1 MHWAARLYR
10 RAFRRVRRSASP
22 RKPRHQLCF
31 EGLETRL
38 VPAVTVGDTVFRDT
52 NNDGI
57 LNNGETGVAG
67 VSVELTDQAG
77 TTVLGTTTTDSNG
90 VYTFAALNAGTY
102 RVRLAATNFVG
113 TGALVNFTA
122 STNSVADPENNVN
135 NDSNGVTNGTLGSGG
150 FIISGPIILA
160 DGTEP
165 TDDGDTDANTNLT
178 LDFGVVPPAP
188 GGPLSL
194 GDLVFRDENNNGTRD
209 TGENGVGGVVVELLD
224 QAGTT
229 VLTSA
234 TTNSNGVYSFTGL
247 VAGTY
252 RVRLAA
258 SNFTGTGALVGF
270 TAGTT
275 SAANPDNDVNDD
287 NNGALSGT
295 LGSNGFIVSGPI
307 TLAAGTEPTNDG
319 DTDASTNLTLD
330 FGVVPPATGPV
341 LSLGNLVW
349 SDANNNG
356 TFDTGESGINGV
368 TVQLLDAQGTVLQTT
383 TTAGGGLY
391 TFTALNPGDYRVR
404 LAEAN
409 FQTGGVLVNFKSS
422 TSTAADP
429 DDNVDN
435 NDDGA
440 DNGTLG
446 QAGGFIQSALIT
458 LAAGTEPTNDGD
470 TDNNTNLT
478 LDFGVVSSATG
489 TLTLGDRVFRDA
501 NNNGQLDSGEVGLN
515 GVAVQLVDAQGLVI
529 KSTTTS
535 STGVY
540 SFASL
545 AAGDYRV
552 RLAASNFNIGGALF
566 GFTSS
571 TFTSTDPD
579 DNLNNNDDGAPS
591 GTLGSGGFIESG
603 LITLTAGG
611 EPTND
616 GDTNTNTNL
625 TLDFGVVPPNL
636 TLTLGNSV
644 WNDANNNGLL
654 DSGET
659 GIAGVSVQLL
669 NPAGSVLQSAVTDA
683 SGHYTFTGLA
693 AGDYR
698 VRLAASNFTGSGVL
712 VGFTSS
718 TGTNGSLTG
727 AFEGAATPDPDSNT
741 DNDDNGQVSGT
752 LGSTGFIETGLITL
766 SQNSEPT
773 SDGDTDP
780 NTNLTLD
787 LGVFRKFSVGNLVFN
802 DLNNNGTRDTGE
814 SGLPNVQVRLLNADS
829 SFALVGTATTNAQ
842 GQYLFTNLL
851 AGNYA
856 VDIAASNFN
865 AGGVLAS
872 FKSSTGLN
880 NAFEPAPSSATD
892 NQDHGSTT
900 GPLGSGGSV
909 QSQTIAVGPGMPT
922 GESPNNDASTPDNQS
937 NLTIDFGMFQQ
948 VPAGAGISGRVFMDH
963 NNSGTFGS
971 PDFGIQGVTITL
983 SGSTL
988 TTPLTIQTDAQG
1000 NFTFTNLQPGTY
1012 TITETQPTSPANQ
1025 TGKDKAGTAG
1035 GNTTV
1040 ANTISNIVLAADQQA
1055 TGYQFAEVPV
1065 VTVSGAV
1072 FEDQNGNGQK
1082 DAGEPGISGVIV
1094 ELTGTSVVNGTISP
1108 RSALTDTNGSYSFA
1122 NVTPGTY
1129 AIKETQPSG
1138 FVDGKEQNG
1147 NPAATAV
1154 TNDRFGGITLTG
1166 VSSTATGYNFGEV
1179 KGASIAGFVYD
1190 DVNDD
1195 GAMAATGETGIAGVT
1210 IRLTGTND
1218 LSQPINRTT
1227 TTGSDGSYSFTGL
1240 RPGTYSLIE
1249 TQPGLYRDG
1258 KETAGTSAGNATAV
1272 NNQITNI
1279 ALGSGAA
1286 ATGYLFGEHA
1296 TADAVVSMTPTS
1308 ATVAPGGT
1316 VTITYTVRN
1325 RGTGVANGVEV
1336 TLTYGGLT
1344 FVSASSPDFDETTK
1358 KWTVGDLGPDA
1369 TDTITVTFRA
1379 PASGGTFGPAAR
1391 VSTTSTELSTTN
1403 NTATS
1408 TIFAGTAPPP
1418 ITPILSTGSLWF
1430 LSSSTNARK
1439 I

>member
-10 RAFRRVRRSASP
+10 RAFRRVRRPVSR
-22 RKPRHQLCF
+22 RKPRLHLRF

-38 VPAVTVGDTVFRDT
+38 VPAVTLGDTVFRDT

-57 LNNGETGVAG
+57 RNSGEIGVAN
-67 VSVELTDQAG
+67 VAVELLNQDGTSVLATTNTDA
-77 TTVLGTTTTDSNG
+77 NG
-90 VYTFAALNAGTY
+90 VYTFVALDAGTY
-102 RVRLAATNFVG
+102 RVRLAESNFTG
-113 TGALVNFTA
+113 TGALVDFTA

-135 NDSNGVTNGTLGSGG
+135 DDSNGVTSGTLGQAGG
-150 FIISGPIILA
+150 FILSGPIILA

-188 GGPLSL
+188 GGPLTL
-194 GDLVFRDENNNGTRD
+194 GDQVFRDENNNGTRD
-209 TGENGVGGVVVELLD
+209 TGENGVMGVVVELLD

-229 VLTSA
+229 VISSA
-234 TTNSNGVYSFTGL
+234 TTNANGTYSFTGL
-247 VAGTY
+247 ADGTY

-258 SNFTGTGALVGF
+258 SNFTGTGVLVGF
-270 TAGTT
+270 TASTN
-275 SAANPDNDVNDD
+275 SVADPENNVNDD
-287 NNGALSGT
+287 SNGVTSGT
-295 LGSNGFIVSGPI
+295 LGSGGFIVSGPI
-307 TLAAGTEPTNDG
+307 TLAAGSEPTNDG

-330 FGVVPPATGPV
+330 FGVVPPAANLT
-341 LSLGNLVW
+341 LGNLVW

-356 TFDTGESGINGV
+356 TFDAGESGINGV
-368 TVQLLDAQGTVLQTT
+368 TVQLLDAQGTVLQST

-391 TFTALNPGDYRVR
+391 TFTALTPGDYRVR

-409 FQTGGVLVNFKSS
+409 FQTGGALVNFTSS
-422 TSTAADP
+422 TSTSSDP
-429 DDNVDN
+429 DDNVN
-435 NDDGA
+435 SNDDGA
-440 DNGTLG
+440 VSGTLG
-446 QAGGFIQSALIT
+446 QAGGFIQSSGLIT

-470 TDNNTNLT
+470 TDANTNLT
-478 LDFGVVSSATG
+478 LDFGVVTSAAG
-489 TLTLGDRVFRDA
+489 TLSLGDRVFRDA
-501 NNNGQLDSGEVGLN
+501 NDNGTLDTGEVGLN
-515 GVAVQLVDAQGLVI
+515 LVAVQLVDAQGIVI
-529 KSTTTS
+529 KSTTTNAAGNY
-535 STGVY
+535 T
-540 SFASL
+540 FANL

-552 RLAASNFNIGGALF
+552 RLAASNFNTGGALF
-566 GFTSS
+566 GFRSS
-571 TFTSTDPD
+571 TFTSADPD
-579 DNLNNNDDGAPS
+579 DDVNNRDDGAAS

-616 GDTNTNTNL
+616 GDNLNNTNL
-625 TLDFGVVPPNL
+625 TLDFGVVPSAL
-636 TLTLGNSV
+636 TLTLGNTV

-654 DSGET
+654 DSGES

-669 NPAGSVLQSAVTDA
+669 NPAGTVLQTATTDA
-683 SGHYTFTGLA
+683 SGHYSFTGLA

-698 VRLAASNFTGSGVL
+698 VRLAASNFTGTGPL

-727 AFEGAATPDPDSNT
+727 AFEGAATPDPDNNT

-752 LGSTGFIETGLITL
+752 LGTTGLIQTGLITL

-773 SDGDTDP
+773 NDGDTDP
-780 NTNLTLD
+780 NTNQTLD
-787 LGVFRKFSVGNLVFN
+787 LGVFRKFSIGNLVFN

-814 SGLPNVQVRLLNADS
+814 PGLPNVTVRLLNADS

-842 GQYLFTNLL
+842 GLYLFTNLL

-865 AGGVLAS
+865 SGGVLSS
-872 FKSSTGLN
+872 FQSSTGLN
-880 NAFEPAPSSATD
+880 NAFEPAPSTATD

-909 QSQTIAVGPGMPT
+909 QSQTIALLPGMAT
-922 GESPNNDASTPDNQS
+922 GESPNNDPSTPDNQS
-937 NLTIDFGMFQQ
+937 NLTVDFGMFQQ
-948 VPAGAGISGRVFMDH
+948 VQTGASIAGRVFMDH
-963 NNSGTFGS
+963 DNSGTFNG
-971 PDFGIQGVTITL
+971 PDIGIQGVTVTL

-988 TTPLTIQTDAQG
+988 TTPITIQTDADG
-1000 NFTFTNLQPGTY
+1000 KFTFTNLQPGTY
-1012 TITETQPTSPANQ
+1012 TIDETQPTTPANQ
-1025 TGKDKAGTAG
+1025 TGKDRAGTAG

-1040 ANTISNIVLAADQQA
+1040 ANTISNIVLTADQHA
-1055 TGYQFAEVPV
+1055 TGYVFAEVPL

-1072 FEDQNGNGQK
+1072 YEDQNGNGVK
-1082 DAGEPGISGVIV
+1082 DAGEPGISGVMV
-1094 ELTGTSVVNGTISP
+1094 HLTGTSVVDGTITP
-1108 RSALTDTNGSYSFA
+1108 RGALTDTNGAYSFA

-1129 AIKETQPSG
+1129 AIKEDQPAG
-1138 FVDGKEQNG
+1138 YVDGKEQNG
-1147 NPAATAV
+1147 TPAATAV

-1166 VSSTATGYNFGEV
+1166 TSATASGFNFGEV

-1195 GAMAATGETGIAGVT
+1195 GTMAATGEAGIAGVK
-1210 IRLTGTND
+1210 IQLTGTND
-1218 LSQPINRTT
+1218 LGQAINRTT

-1240 RPGTYSLIE
+1240 RPGTYRLIE
-1249 TQPGLYRDG
+1249 TQPALYRDG

-1272 NNQITNI
+1272 NNQITSI
-1279 ALGSGAA
+1279 SLASGAT

-1296 TADAVVSMTPTS
+1296 AADMIVSLTPATATI
-1308 ATVAPGGT
+1308 APGGT

-1325 RGTGVANGVEV
+1325 RGTAVANGVEA
-1336 TLTYGGLT
+1336 TLTFGGMT
-1344 FVSASSPDFDETTK
+1344 FVSASSPDFDSATK

-1369 TDTITVTFRA
+1369 TDTITVTLRA
-1379 PASGGTFGPAAR
+1379 PASGGTFGPTAH
-1391 VSTTSTELSTTN
+1391 VTTTSTEISTTN
-1403 NTATS
+1403 NSDTS
-1408 TIFAGTAPPP
+1408 TIFAGTAAPPVTPSGP
-1418 ITPILSTGSLWF
+1418 IGSLWF